1 MTTNSTVVAKGQ
13 KVSPAPKKTKMRRGS
28 GATKVHAALYL
39 FPVPALVLFLFF
51 FAIPTLQAFQYAA
64 TDWNGF
70 SADFRNVG
78 FDNFLKAATGDSLF
92 TNAVVNNLKF
102 MLVVVFAQTLLSLFL
117 AVFLTKN
124 TRTNILLRALY
135 FFPTILSSVS
145 VAFIWKFIYDPN
157 FGLVNQGLQSMGLGN
172 MTQGFLGDDQFA
184 IYWVAITQVWF
195 HTGQMIVVFVAG
207 LQAIPAELYEAAEVD
222 GASKWQQFK
231 SVTWPLVA
239 PAMAIVVAYTTIQSF
254 KAFDLILGL
263 AGNPPKGSLDI
274 LSTRIYTSFANSEF
288 GYAAAQSV
296 LFMLFIGAVTFAQRR
311 VLRAV
316 QKEG

>member
-1 MTTNSTVVAKGQ
+1 MTVNSPVLASGQ
-13 KVSPAPKKTKMRRGS
+13 KVSSAAPKKRTRS
-28 GATKVHAALYL
+28 GATKVHRAMYL
-39 FPVPALVLFLFF
+39 FPLPALALFIFF
-51 FAIPTLQAFQYAA
+51 FAIPTVQAFQYAA

-70 SADFRNVG
+70 SPDFRNVG
-78 FDNFLKAATGDSLF
+78 FDNFGRAATGDSLF
-92 TNAVVNNLKF
+92 ANAVVNNLKF
-102 MLVVVFAQTLLSLFL
+102 MLVVVFAQTMLSLML

-157 FGLVNQGLQSMGLGN
+157 FGLINQGLQSIGLEN

-184 IYWVAITQVWF
+184 IYWVAITQIWF

-207 LQAIPAELYEAAEVD
+207 LQAIPAELYEAAEMD

-239 PAMAIVVAYTTIQSF
+239 PAMGIVVAYTTIQSF

-263 AGNPPKGSLDI
+263 AGNPPKASLDI

>member
-1 MTTNSTVVAKGQ
+1 MSVDAPLIRTTPAAPSAG
-13 KVSPAPKKTKMRRGS
+13 APKRRKRRS
-28 GATKVHAALYL
+28 GATRVHPALFL
-39 FPVPALVLFLFF
+39 FPLPALVIFIFF
-51 FAIPTLQAFQYAA
+51 FAIPTLQAFQYAV
-64 TDWNGF
+64 TNWDGF
-70 SADFRNVG
+70 SAKFKDVG
-78 FDNFLKAATGDSLF
+78 IDNFTRAATGDSLF
-92 TNAVVNNLKF
+92 SNAMVNNLKF
-102 MLVVVFAQTLLSLFL
+102 MIVVVIAQTLLSLVL

-124 TRTNILLRALY
+124 TKSNILLRALY

-157 FGLVNQGLQSMGLGN
+157 FGLINQSLESVGLGQFS
-172 MTQGFLGDDQFA
+172 QGFLGDDNFA
-184 IYWVAITQVWF
+184 IYWVAVTQIWF

-207 LQAIPAELYEAAEVD
+207 LQAIPTELYEAAEVD

-231 SVTWPLVA
+231 SITWPLVA

-263 AGNPPKGSLDI
+263 AGNPPKASLDI

-311 VLRAV
+311 ILRAV
-316 QKEG
+316 QKG

>member
-1 MTTNSTVVAKGQ
+1 MTVNSPVLASGQ
-13 KVSPAPKKTKMRRGS
+13 KLSPVTKKPKMRRNS

-39 FPVPALVLFLFF
+39 FPLPALVLFLFF
-51 FAIPTLQAFQYAA
+51 FAIPTLQAFQYAT

-78 FDNFLKAATGDSLF
+78 VDNFGRAATGDSLF
-92 TNAVVNNLKF
+92 TNAIVNNLKF
-102 MLVVVFAQTLLSLFL
+102 MLVVVFAQTLLSLLL

-124 TRTNILLRALY
+124 TRTNVLLRALY

-157 FGLVNQGLQSMGLGN
+157 FGLINQGLQSVGLGT

-207 LQAIPAELYEAAEVD
+207 LQAIPAELYEAAEMD

-239 PAMAIVVAYTTIQSF
+239 PAMGIVVAYTTIQSF

-311 VLRAV
+311 VLRVV

>member
-1 MTTNSTVVAKGQ
+1 MTVNSPVLASSQNLTPVAK
-13 KVSPAPKKTKMRRGS
+13 KPKWRKQS
-28 GATKVHAALYL
+28 GATKVHPALYL
-39 FPVPALVLFLFF
+39 FPLPALVLFIFF

-78 FDNFLKAATGDSLF
+78 ADNFGRAATGDSLF
-92 TNAVVNNLKF
+92 TNAIVNNLKF
-102 MLVVVFAQTLLSLFL
+102 MLVVVFAQTLLSLVL

-157 FGLVNQGLQSMGLGN
+157 FGLINQGLQSIGLDN

-184 IYWVAITQVWF
+184 IYWVAITQIWF

-207 LQAIPAELYEAAEVD
+207 LQAIPAELYEAAEMD

-239 PAMAIVVAYTTIQSF
+239 PAMGIVVAYTTIQSF

>member
-1 MTTNSTVVAKGQ
+1 MTVNSPVLASGQNLTPVAK
-13 KVSPAPKKTKMRRGS
+13 KPKWRKQS
-28 GATKVHAALYL
+28 GATKVHPALYL
-39 FPVPALVLFLFF
+39 FPLPALVLFIFF

-78 FDNFLKAATGDSLF
+78 ADNFGRAATGDSLF
-92 TNAVVNNLKF
+92 TNAIVNNLKF
-102 MLVVVFAQTLLSLFL
+102 MLVVVFAQTLLSLVL

-157 FGLVNQGLQSMGLGN
+157 FGLINQGLQSIGLDN

-184 IYWVAITQVWF
+184 IYWVAITQIWF

-207 LQAIPAELYEAAEVD
+207 LQAIPAELYEAAEMD

-239 PAMAIVVAYTTIQSF
+239 PAMGIVVAYTTIQSF

-288 GYAAAQSV
+288 GYAAGQSV